1 MRRHGASVAIDHPHD
16 DKPDILAS
24 RNTVDILGLAFY
36 KWKPVLPEF

>member
-1 MRRHGASVAIDHPHD
+1 MRRHVACVAIDHPHD